1 MVRPG
6 WHLAH
11 PVVPL
16 VATLALCLVAVAGTS
31 RARAQADPPEPCA
44 VLPTEP
50 LPFPGPFAQPPAPS
64 QLADGTPGSRVS
76 VERDGTGYRLLL
88 NDAPNVLRGM
98 GYNPRYAGLPLAER
112 AARYQ
117 RDFGLMAATGVNT
130 VLGWDPAEFD
140 GLTLDAAQQTGLGIV
155 MPYDLDW
162 RLDLSDPA
170 VRSALQSDIL
180 TWVER
185 YRGHPAVRMWGIGN
199 ETLHKLVPPI
209 WCSQAPEPEQAQ
221 RARDLAAFFAETADL
236 VHALDPD
243 HPVIYRES
251 EDSYVGWMRDALA
264 PGGPRPWL
272 VYGLNL
278 YTPRI
283 VSALD
288 GWPARG
294 FDTPLLISEF
304 APGPESRPAGYR
316 EFWRVIRGHADIVL
330 GGAVYV
336 WFAEGPEAID
346 RVYGL
351 IGPDGQPVDGS
362 LQVIQDAFQNTP

>member
-1 MVRPG
+1 MARPLRL
-6 WHLAH
+6 LARRVA
-11 PVVPL
+11 PIVV
-16 VATLALCLVAVAGTS
+16 TLALCLGAVAGAS
-31 RARAQADPPEPCA
+31 RARAQADPAEACA
-44 VLPTEP
+44 ILPTEP

-64 QLADGTPGSRVS
+64 QLADSTPGSQVS
-76 VERDGTGYRLLL
+76 VERDDTGYHLLV
-88 NDAPNVLRGM
+88 NGTPGVLRGM

-117 RDFGLMAATGVNT
+117 RDFSQMAAAGVNT
-130 VLGWDPAEFD
+130 VLGWNPAEFD
-140 GLTLDAAQQTGLGIV
+140 GLTLDAAQQAGLGVV

-170 VRSALQSDIL
+170 VRSALQADIL
-180 TWVER
+180 SWVER

-199 ETLHKLVPPI
+199 ETLHKLVPPV
-209 WCSQAPEPEQAQ
+209 WCSQAPESEQAQ
-221 RARDLAAFFAETADL
+221 RARDLAAFLAETVDA

-251 EDSYVGWMRDALA
+251 EDSYVEWMRDALA
-264 PGGPRPWL
+264 WGGPRPWL

-283 VSALD
+283 VSVLD
-288 GWPARG
+288 EWPSRG

-304 APGPESRPAGYR
+304 APGPESRPGGYR
-316 EFWRVIRGHADIVL
+316 DFWSVIRGHANIVL

-351 IGPDGQPVDGS
+351 IGPDDQPVDGS
-362 LQVIQDAFQNTP
+362 LQVIQDAYQNTP